1 MAPFNKRQIG
11 YIQAV
16 AGRQQH
22 TTLRAGQLDRQLK
35 STDTAGTSD
44 KGAAFFARP
53 VNKLYNVRKARGGMV
68 HTESTD
74 DDAKQLLVHTW
85 QLDRA
90 PLAFDSRIEHNNN
103 TLTPSD
109 FSNLR
114 GCWVGMGQHTDLDVF
129 NSPCATA
136 YATTDAAGGVSLNEN
151 APYTTTS
158 AGRISKFDLN
168 QDQLSSTVRAS
179 PDGYLHSTNV
189 TFRFT
194 LPTATPGTGA
204 VSSLLPTAEDLGLN
218 NTDSTQGLTV
228 DQYNDF
234 TKGGTNAQISPS
246 ISALLDQYRSRHPMG
261 QDHYEFRW
269 IVWRNKRPTFHR
281 WGDSN
286 AANADVQNTYS
297 NMDAIRDG
305 FSLRNPAYDLFVGQT
320 GRKRGFL
327 GYTLN
332 QNLDQDNDVD
342 VPSSEKYLG
351 PNSGTLDLQNT
362 TPFYDTTARAHP
374 LDEQALTVDDLLTIR
389 LNRDDYVIMKDVRF
403 FLGKEHGK
411 SHFEDTLHW
420 DWNDPID
427 TPTDNVLASPTL
439 NNKNFR
445 WNMTLIATSGGKHP
459 VVLNE
464 CVRWTTKMTSG

>member
-22 TTLRAGQLDRQLK
+22 TTLRAGSLNRQLK
-35 STDTAGTSD
+35 STDTAGISD
-44 KGAAFFARP
+44 KGGAFNAR
-53 VNKLYNVRKARGGMV
+53 VTNKLHDVQKAIGGMV
-68 HTESTD
+68 TTESSD
-74 DDAKQLLVHTW
+74 PDAKHLLVHTW
-85 QLDRA
+85 QLDRT
-90 PLAFDSRIEHNNN
+90 PLAFDSRAEHNNN
-103 TLTPSD
+103 TLTAAD
-109 FSNLR
+109 FTNLR
-114 GCWVGMGQHTDLDVF
+114 GVWVGMGHHTDLAVF
-129 NSPCATA
+129 DARCATQ
-136 YATTDAAGGVSLNEN
+136 ATLSNGTPNASADITAGGVGLAASDVTG
-151 APYTTTS
+151 TT
-158 AGRISKFDLN
+158 SKFDLN
-168 QDQLSSTVRAS
+168 QDQLASTVRAS
-179 PDGYLHSTNV
+179 PDGYLHSTNI

-194 LPTATPGTGA
+194 LPGNVAGSGD
-204 VSSLLPTAEDLGLN
+204 VSSLMPTAAQLGID
-218 NTDSTQGLTV
+218 NTNSSNGITPA
-228 DQYNDF
+228 QYEQF
-234 TKGGTNAQISPS
+234 TKGLATNADDGTANATRGAIQSLIN
-246 ISALLDQYRSRHPMG
+246 QYNIKHPMG

-281 WGDSN
+281 WGDTS
-286 AANADVQNTYS
+286 DTYS

-332 QNLDQDNDVD
+332 ANLDQNNQTDE
-342 VPSSEKYLG
+342 VPTEKY
-351 PNSGTLDLQNT
+351 SGANAAVSIDQN
-362 TPFYDTTARAHP
+362 YAANGSLHP
-374 LDEQALTVDDLLTIR
+374 TDEAAMTVDDLLTMR
-389 LNRDDYVIMKDVRF
+389 LNRDDYVVMKDVRF

-427 TPTDNVLASPTL
+427 TPNSNVLSSPTL

-445 WNMTLIATSGGKHP
+445 WNMTLIATSGGKNP